1 MKKIVLLLFILLLTF
16 FISSFS
22 YAVTYDMNSMTPGY
36 YTESTFNNAFLGVSF
51 NNTGGD
57 GFDIL
62 QNSMYGSN
70 LEPDFSGNVVWNNPY
85 YTMNNSTIATFSVP
99 VFSVS
104 VTLGDYNRDSDLLN
118 LFAYD
123 ENGAEIGNVSFE
135 NPESSYAGT
144 TLSISSST
152 AIAYVE
158 FYGEGLLENSVAWD
172 NFSFNEDAG
181 SNNQSPVPEPAT
193 IFLLGAGLTG
203 LAGVRK
209 KNKK

>member
-1 MKKIVLLLFILLLTF
+1 MKKIVLLLFILLLTL

-57 GFDIL
+57 GFDIRPTEVNGIYL
-62 QNSMYGSN
+62 G
-70 LEPDFSGNVVWNNPY
+70 PDFSGNAIWNNPF
-85 YTMNNSTIATFSVP
+85 YTTNNSTIATFSVP

-123 ENGAEIGNVSFE
+123 ENDTEIDNVSFE
-135 NPESSYAGT
+135 NPESSYAGM
-144 TLSISSST
+144 TLGISSSI

-158 FYGEGLLENSVAWD
+158 FYGVGLMENSVAWD
-172 NFSFNEDAG
+172 NFSFNEDVG
-181 SNNQSPVPEPAT
+181 SSNQAPVPEPAT
-193 IFLLGAGLTG
+193 IFLLGAGLAG
-203 LAGVRK
+203 LAGIRK